1 MRRWR
6 LGGRE
11 DLLTANFKDGGDHD
25 AAADAKSKKAKME
38 IDHRGEGDDVAMA
51 GDGGAQ

>member
-1 MRRWR
+1 MRSWR

-11 DLLTANFKDGGDHD
+11 DLLTANVEDGGDQD

-38 IDHRGEGDDVAMA
+38 INLRGEGDDVALA
-51 GDGGAQ
+51 GDDGA